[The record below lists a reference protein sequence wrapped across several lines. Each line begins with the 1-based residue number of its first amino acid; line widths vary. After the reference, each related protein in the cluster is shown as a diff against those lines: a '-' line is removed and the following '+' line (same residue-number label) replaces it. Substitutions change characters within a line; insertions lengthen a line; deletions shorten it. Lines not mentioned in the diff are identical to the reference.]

1 VATDSGRGRVS
12 RWDAAFDAALDAA
25 RRAWWESGDVPV
37 GAAVLDPDGILLAVG
52 GNERELTGDP
62 TAHAEI
68 VALRRAARVWAERRA
83 AGPHELARGAWGHP
97 GPGGVEGRF
106 SHGVAGAARET
117 PATTDEPSPPS
128 PWSLQSPAG
137 TAAPPNPTASEPSP
151 PSPWS
156 LQSPAGTAAPP
167 TPTASEPSPPS
178 PWRLDGCTLVVTLE
192 PCAMCAGAAVAA
204 RLARLVYGPTDP
216 KAGAVASLFDVV
228 RDPRLPHRL
237 DVRSGLREADC
248 RALLAEF
255 FAARRLSP

>member
-1 VATDSGRGRVS
+1 MATDSGRGRVS

-137 TAAPPNPTASEPSP
+137 TAAPP
-151 PSPWS
+151 
-156 LQSPAGTAAPP
+156 